1 MRAVNGFYGNYG
13 GQFVPETL
21 IPAMDQLEQ
30 AWNQLRYDTSFNRDL
45 DDLLNRFAGRPTPVY
60 EASRLSENLGLR
72 LLFKREDL
80 LHTGAH
86 KINNTVGQALLTRH
100 MGKKRVIAETG
111 AGQHGVAT
119 AAACAMLGLDCTVY
133 MGAVDAARQAPNV
146 RRMKLM
152 GAEVKLVETGSRT
165 LKDAIN
171 VALQDFVA
179 SVETSHYI
187 IGSVVGP
194 HPYPEIVSGFQ
205 AVIGKEARD
214 LFTDETLPDTVVA
227 CVGGG
232 SNAIGIFQG
241 FLDDKNVTLIGVE
254 AGGRSD
260 KAGDH
265 ARTIGVGAPGILH
278 GCISMLLSNTDGQ
291 VLPVHSV
298 SAGLDYP
305 GIGPQHAHLNET
317 GRVTFASV
325 NDHEALRAVEAL
337 SRLEGIIPALES
349 AHAVGYVMA
358 HAGELR
364 GQTVLVNLSGRG
376 DKDMEALEEL
386 L

>member
-1 MRAVNGFYGNYG
+1 MRAVNGFYGEFG

-21 IPAMDQLEQ
+21 IPAMDRLED
-30 AWNQLRYDTSFNRDL
+30 AYRDRMADPQFETEL
-45 DDLLNRFAGRPTPVY
+45 NDLLNRFAGRPTPVY
-60 EASRLSENLGLR
+60 SATRLSDELGVQV
-72 LLFKREDL
+72 LLKREDL

-100 MGKKRVIAETG
+100 MGKHRVIAETG

-119 AAACAMLGLDCTVY
+119 SAACAMLGLDCTVY

-152 GAEVKLVETGSRT
+152 GAEVKVVEEGSRT

-171 VALQDFVA
+171 AALQDFVA

-194 HPYPEIVSGFQ
+194 HPYPEIVAGFQ
-205 AVIGKEARD
+205 AVIGRESRAYFD
-214 LFTDETLPDTVVA
+214 GGPLPDMVVA

-241 FLDDKNVTLIGVE
+241 FLDDRDVKLIGVE

-260 KAGDH
+260 GPGDH
-265 ARTIGVGAPGILH
+265 ARTVGMGEPGILH
-278 GCISMLLSNTDGQ
+278 GCMSMLLSDTNGQ

-305 GIGPQHAHLNET
+305 GIGPQHAYLNKE
-317 GRVTFASV
+317 GRVTFSSV
-325 NDHEALRAVEAL
+325 TDGQALDAVQAL
-337 SRLEGIIPALES
+337 SRTEGIIPALES
-349 AHAVGYVMA
+349 AHAVGYVMQ
-358 HAGELR
+358 HAADLKGK
-364 GQTVLVNLSGRG
+364 TVLVNLSGRG
-376 DKDMEALEEL
+376 DKDMEALEAL

>member
-171 VALQDFVA
+171 VA
-179 SVETSHYI
+179 SS
-187 IGSVVGP
+187 
-194 HPYPEIVSGFQ
+194 
-205 AVIGKEARD
+205 
-214 LFTDETLPDTVVA
+214 
-227 CVGGG
+227 
-232 SNAIGIFQG
+232 
-241 FLDDKNVTLIGVE
+241 
-254 AGGRSD
+254 
-260 KAGDH
+260 
-265 ARTIGVGAPGILH
+265 
-278 GCISMLLSNTDGQ
+278 
-291 VLPVHSV
+291 
-298 SAGLDYP
+298 
-305 GIGPQHAHLNET
+305 
-317 GRVTFASV
+317 
-325 NDHEALRAVEAL
+325 
-337 SRLEGIIPALES
+337 
-349 AHAVGYVMA
+349 
-358 HAGELR
+358 
-364 GQTVLVNLSGRG
+364 
-376 DKDMEALEEL
+376 
-386 L
+386 

>member
-1 MRAVNGFYGNYG
+1 MRAVNGFYGSYG

-30 AWNQLRYDTSFNRDL
+30 AWNQLKKDPTFNRDL

-60 EASRLSENLGLR
+60 EASRLSDELGLR
-72 LLFKREDL
+72 LLLKREDL

-100 MGKKRVIAETG
+100 MGKHRVIAETG

-152 GAEVKLVETGSRT
+152 GAEVRIVENGSRT

-171 VALQDFVA
+171 AALQDFVT

-194 HPYPEIVSGFQ
+194 HPYPEIVAGFQ
-205 AVIGKEARD
+205 SVIGREARGFFGD
-214 LFTDETLPDTVVA
+214 DNLPDTVVA

-241 FLDDKNVTLIGVE
+241 FLNEPDVQLIGVE

-260 KAGDH
+260 DTGDH
-265 ARTIGVGAPGILH
+265 ARTIGVGSPGILH
-278 GCISMLLSNTDGQ
+278 GCMSMLLSDTDGQ

-305 GIGPQHAHLNET
+305 GIGPQHAHLHET
-317 GRVTFASV
+317 GRVRFTSV
-325 NDHEALRAVEAL
+325 NDGEALMAVQAL
-337 SRLEGIIPALES
+337 SRTEGIIPALES
-349 AHAVGYVMA
+349 AHAVGYVMT
-358 HAGELR
+358 HAASLK